1 MKARV
6 VMGAAGGVIFLA
18 AWLAALQPSS
28 FISFA
33 HASSLHQ
40 SSPAAAA
47 KSLALPEEKR
57 LRNVRQLTLSGEN
70 AEAYFSADDRRIIF
84 QSHDGEGKCDQIYT
98 MELDGSNKNL
108 VSTGRGRTT
117 CAFFFPDGK
126 RILFSSTHD
135 AGPNCPA
142 PPDYSRGY
150 VWKLHPEFE
159 IYVARADGSG
169 IKRLTNNWGYDA
181 EATISRDGKKIV
193 FTSMR
198 HGDVDVYVMDSN
210 GRSVK
215 RLTHEPGYDGGP
227 FFSPDGA
234 KIVYRAAHPQSAE
247 EQADYEELLRSYQ
260 LRPTR
265 LAIYVMNA
273 DGSGKRKL
281 TDNAGANFA
290 PFFHP
295 DGKRIIFASNM
306 ADPRGRNFDL
316 YLVNLDGTGL
326 ERVTYHPDFD
336 SFPMFSSDGKLLLW
350 ASNRNQA
357 KRGDT
362 NIFLA
367 EWVE

>member
-1 MKARV
+1 MILV
-6 VMGAAGGVIFLA
+6 GMMLIA
-18 AWLAALQPSS
+18 AWLAAGDVQQPATNANAGS
-28 FISFA
+28 
-33 HASSLHQ
+33 
-40 SSPAAAA
+40 
-47 KSLALPEEKR
+47 SLALPEEKR

-70 AEAYFSADDRRIIF
+70 AEAYFSADDKRIIY
-84 QSHDGEGKCDQIYT
+84 QSHEGEANCDQIYT
-98 MELDGSNKNL
+98 MNLDGSNKKL

-117 CAFFFPDGK
+117 CAYFFPDGK
-126 RILFSSTHD
+126 RILYSSTHA
-135 AGPNCPA
+135 AGPQCPE

-159 IYVARADGSG
+159 IYTARADGSG
-169 IKRLTNNWGYDA
+169 LKQLTKNSGYDA
-181 EATISRDGKKIV
+181 EATISRDGKRIV
-193 FTSMR
+193 FTSLR
-198 HGDVDVYVMDSN
+198 HGDVDIYVMDAN
-210 GRSVK
+210 GKNVK

-227 FFSPDGA
+227 FFSPDGT

-247 EQADYEELLRSYQ
+247 EQADYQELIKTYLLR
-260 LRPTR
+260 PMR

-295 DGKRIIFASNM
+295 DGQRIIFASNM
-306 ADPRGRNFDL
+306 AEPRGRNFDL
-316 YLVNLDGTGL
+316 YLVNVDGTGL
-326 ERVTYHPDFD
+326 ERVTYHPEFD
-336 SFPMFSSDGKLLLW
+336 SFPMFSSDGRLLLW